1 MLIVKFQADST
12 SVSEE
17 FTRYQSIEQFNIDF
31 QRILS
36 ILRDQYSGLAA
47 KFPTFQPNSAI
58 N

>member
-1 MLIVKFQADST
+1 MLIVKFQTDASY
-12 SVSEE
+12 VSEE
-17 FTRYQSIEQFNIDF
+17 FTRYQNIEQFNIDF

-47 KFPTFQPNSAI
+47 KFSSFQPNTAI